1 MENMI
6 TKAIIPVAGWGTRFL
21 PLSKAVPK
29 EFWPLIDKP
38 IIQYIVKEVKDSK
51 IGEIIF
57 VVNNKNRLVLEYFK
71 EEPKLEEKLK
81 ERKKEKPLI
90 EIEELKELCSGLTF
104 SWVLQKEP
112 LGDGQAILQAKKL
125 VGDEACAVSFADDV
139 VEAREPCL
147 AQLIQVWKTS
157 QKPVL
162 GLCRIP
168 REKLS
173 FYGVAEVEKIAQRVY
188 KIKGIIEKPEPAK
201 APSDMA
207 IVGKYILTPDVFEG
221 LKKAKPSKE
230 GGEII
235 LAEVLARMLEGGK
248 VIYGYEF
255 KGKWL
260 ECGNKIDWL
269 CSHFYLSL
277 KHPQFGPALRK
288 LV

>member
-1 MENMI
+1 MI
-6 TKAIIPVAGWGTRFL
+6 TKAIIPVAGLGTRFL
-21 PLSKAVPK
+21 PLSKTVPK

-51 IGEIIF
+51 IKELVF
-57 VVNNKNRLVLEYFK
+57 VVNGKNKLVLDYFK
-71 EEPKLEEKLK
+71 EEPQLEEKLK
-81 ERKKEKPLI
+81 ERKKEKLLT
-90 EIEELKELCSGLTF
+90 EIEELKELCSGLSF

-112 LGDGQAILQAKKL
+112 LGDGHAILQAKKI

-139 VEAREPCL
+139 VEAKEPCL
-147 AQLIQVWKTS
+147 SQLIQIFKTC

-162 GLCRIP
+162 ALARVA

-173 FYGVAEVEKIAQRVY
+173 HYGVVEVEKIAQRVY
-188 KIKGIIEKPEPAK
+188 KIKGIIEKPEPEK
-201 APSDMA
+201 APSDLA
-207 IVGKYILTPDVFEG
+207 IVGKYILTPDVFEE

-230 GGEII
+230 RGEII

-260 ECGNKIDWL
+260 ECGNKTDWL

-277 KHPQFGPALRK
+277 KHPQFGPELRK